1 MESYFFFRIESRKAG
16 EGMSRVNVVPDEL
29 KALASD
35 VKKLEAK
42 SKAIKSN
49 LQMNYYSMQSHGGG
63 INLSAINPLYNSLIQ
78 QLDHYGSLLT
88 GAEEVVKRT
97 ETKFREADQ
106 KLFNADSFTAFL
118 SGTVFAGVRQGVT
131 SVSKGIKYGRIT
143 TALSISQYLK
153 WKYDF
158 KAIFDPA
165 GRKGR
170 GAYTLSAKNTKDIV
184 AISRMLKLNKDDDAL
199 FKYIKNGFKFD
210 DLKTTKSQIKKAKT
224 SIYKLPDFQA
234 HQEFKTDYEKKGLV
248 KALGKQGVKGFKSS
262 YADSIKTIN
271 PTKWKDTFKEVGKVG
286 KVVKGLGVVGSA
298 LSIGNNV
305 VEAQKD
311 GWQAHDAADI
321 VTDSAV
327 DLGAIAASAGAGAA
341 VGSLFLPPLGT
352 VVGAGVGIAASTLLN
367 TKTSLFHGE
376 SAVSGAKKLVKGVTH
391 KIGSIFW

>member
-1 MESYFFFRIESRKAG
+1 
-16 EGMSRVNVVPDEL
+16 MSRVNVVPDEL
-29 KALASD
+29 KELASD

-42 SKAIKSN
+42 SKAIRSN
-49 LQMNYYSMQSHGGG
+49 LQMNYYSMQSHGDG
-63 INLSAINPLYNSLIQ
+63 INLSAISPLYNSLIQ
-78 QLDHYGSLLT
+78 QLDHYGSLLN

-97 ETKFREADQ
+97 EINFREADQ

-118 SGTVFAGVRQGVT
+118 SGTAFAGVRQGVT

-170 GAYTLSAKNTKDIV
+170 GAYTLSTKNTKDIV
-184 AISRMLKLNKDDDAL
+184 AISKMLKMNKDDDA
-199 FKYIKNGFKFD
+199 FIKYIRNGFKFE

-224 SIYKLPDFQA
+224 AIYKLPDFVA
-234 HQEFKTDYEKKGLV
+234 HQEYKKDLKKIGFT
-248 KALGKQGVKGFKSS
+248 KAVGKQAWTGFKSS
-262 YADSIKTIN
+262 YADSVKTIN
-271 PTKWKDTFKEVGKVG
+271 PMKWKDTFKEVGKVG
-286 KVVKGLGVVGSA
+286 KTVKGLAVVGSA
-298 LSIGNNV
+298 LSIANNV
-305 VEAQKD
+305 VDAQKD

-327 DLGAIAASAGAGAA
+327 DIGGIAAAAATGAA
-341 VGSLFLPPLGT
+341 VGSLIAPPVGT
-352 VVGAGVGIAASTLLN
+352 VVGAGVSVIASYGLN
-367 TKTSLFHGE
+367 TKFDALGGE
-376 SAVSGAKKLVKGVTH
+376 SVVSAAKKGVKSLTH